1 MGAGLSGSGP
11 KWERAYS
18 APICQAPTS
27 SRPVVPSAR
36 ATTSS
41 WDRYHVAFGSLPRRV
56 WIATTSFFDRYHVA
70 FGSLQRYSRGVIGS
84 PLHRGAGAARPARA
98 AQHTADRARRRARHI
113 CAGLSRA
120 RRRRNGPSDP
130 MCRGLAACARPGR
143 LRRRLPGLATS
154 AAGLASVGG
163 AVGRRRRRCRRGV
176 DRADRAGGARP
187 AGLLRSPAAALRRQ
201 MRSTEYSRVVMR
213 IMPCSGRCVCCNDR
227 AAVAAIRLSCQ
238 RAFNA
243 VAPWPTGSDRP
254 LPNRSDRP

>member
-1 MGAGLSGSGP
+1 MGAGLSRSGP

-18 APICQAPTS
+18 APICQARTS

-41 WDRYHVAFGSLPRRV
+41 W
-56 WIATTSFFDRYHVA
+56 DRYHVA

-98 AQHTADRARRRARHI
+98 AQHTADRARRRARHICAGLSHI

-176 DRADRAGGARP
+176 DRAARAGGARP
-187 AGLLRSPAAALRRQ
+187 AGPLSRRGSPAANARRRIFARCNAHHALQRSLRLLQRSCGRR
-201 MRSTEYSRVVMR
+201 R
-213 IMPCSGRCVCCNDR
+213 
-227 AAVAAIRLSCQ
+227 AVAAIRLSCQ

-243 VAPWPTGSDRP
+243 VADRP
-254 LPNRSDRP
+254 LPNRSDRPLPT